1 MASVVGHGP
10 PPFFKR
16 GPAPLARLLFLLIVC
31 LVLLIADLRYRYLE
45 VVRQAVSVITYPIQM
60 AAYGPVELTR
70 NVSAYFSSIQ
80 ALTDENAELTRKQ
93 VVVAGRLLR
102 QDSVEQEN
110 QRLRALLDLKARQPV
125 SGVVAE
131 ILYNT
136 RDNFSRRVILNKG
149 SQEGIDTGQVV
160 VDDAGVIGQVTR
172 IYPLQAEVTLLTDKD
187 QAVPVQLIR
196 NGLRAVMF
204 GVGDGQLELRFLAA
218 NADVQIGDDV
228 VTSGLDGIFLP
239 GLPVARVARIDRD
252 SSYSFARILCQAA
265 AGIEQHRTVLV
276 LGNREA
282 LPQVPQ
288 EPPVRDVQ
296 AKAKKGRR

>member
-16 GPAPLARLLFLLIVC
+16 GPAPLARLLFFLIVC

-45 VVRQAVSVITYPIQM
+45 VLRQAVSVVTYPLQM
-60 AAYGPVELTR
+60 AAYGPVELARKVGT
-70 NVSAYFSSIQ
+70 YFSSVQ
-80 ALTDENAELTRKQ
+80 ALTRENAELATQAGGSRRTP
-93 VVVAGRLLR
+93 VAAGQHRAGKPSAARAARHEGAATGIRGGGRDPLR
-102 QDSVEQEN
+102 H
-110 QRLRALLDLKARQPV
+110 ARQLLP
-125 SGVVAE
+125 
-131 ILYNT
+131 
-136 RDNFSRRVILNKG
+136 RVILNKG
-149 SQEGIDTGQVV
+149 QQQGIDTGQAV

-172 IYPLQAEVTLLTDKD
+172 SYPLQAEVTLLTDKD
-187 QAVPVQLIR
+187 QAVPVQITR

-204 GVGDGQLELRFLAA
+204 GAGNGQLELRFLAA
-218 NADVQIGDDV
+218 NADVQVGDAV

-239 GLPVARVARIDRD
+239 GLPVAQVVRIDRD
-252 SSYSFARILCQAA
+252 SSYSFARILCQPA

-282 LPQVPQ
+282 LPPAPQ
-288 EPPVRDVQ
+288 EPPVRDAP

>member
-16 GPAPLARLLFLLIVC
+16 GPAPLARLLFLLIAC
-31 LVLLIADLRYRYLE
+31 LVLLIADLRYRYIE
-45 VVRQAVSVITYPIQM
+45 VLRQGLAVITYPIQM
-60 AAYGPVELTR
+60 AAYWPVELVR
-70 NVSAYFSSIQ
+70 NVTAYFSSIQ
-80 ALTDENAELTRKQ
+80 ALSAENAELTRKQ
-93 VVVAGRLLR
+93 VAVAERLLR
-102 QDSVEQEN
+102 QDSIDQEN
-110 QRLRALLDLKARQPV
+110 MRLRALLDMKARQPA

-136 RDNFSRRVILNKG
+136 RDSFSRRVILNKG
-149 SQEGIDTGQVV
+149 LQQGVDTGQAV

-172 IYPLQAEVTLLTDKD
+172 TYPLLAEVTLLTDKD
-187 QAVPVQLIR
+187 QAVPVQITR

-218 NADVQIGDDV
+218 NADVQVGDQV

-252 SSYSFARILCQAA
+252 SSYSFARILCLAA

-276 LGNREA
+276 LGRREA
-282 LPQVPQ
+282 LPQVPA
-288 EPPVRDVQ
+288 EPPVRDVP

>member
-45 VVRQAVSVITYPIQM
+45 VVRQAVSVITYPIQL
-60 AAYGPVELTR
+60 AAYGPVELAR

-80 ALTDENAELTRKQ
+80 ALTNENAELTRKQ
-93 VVVAGRLLR
+93 VEVAGRLLR

-110 QRLRALLDLKARQPV
+110 QRLRALLELKARQPV
-125 SGVVAE
+125 AGVVAE

-149 SQEGIDTGQVV
+149 SQEGIDAGQVV